1 MKKLVLGALLVAA
14 VSSTGCPSS
23 DVTVTGRWSFKHIAD
38 GSQRSC
44 PTGFDTATIFAQP
57 VDAETANANG
67 GVISADLFTC
77 SDQQGTVVL
86 PDGLYL
92 MSVRIEDHA
101 GTQTYADSDQVLVD
115 TASDSSFDVEILDD
129 GGYFFFTWSLQD
141 STTGATLRCADAG
154 VTANG
159 VGSTGTPGTGVAVS
173 TGDAQLDRVSS
184 IDVNNVRAHQR
195 LEVPSEEIAQL
206 AVDVEADLVI
216 VGTHSRR
223 GLARMI
229 LGSVAEATV
238 RLAPC
243 PVLVIKPKS
252 LPPQGPTIQ
261 PPCPRCIETR
271 KATGG
276 KEYWCEQ
283 HREHHGQRHTYHQG
297 DRVGSE
303 TNMPLVMRS

>member
-1 MKKLVLGALLVAA
+1 MPTEKPYVIVVAVDYSEEGNLALERAFELGGEKPAAEVHVINVLPVYQSGFAEG
-14 VSSTGCPSS
+14 TGSLIGSLPSI
-23 DVTVTGRWSFKHIAD
+23 K
-38 GSQRSC
+38 
-44 PTGFDTATIFAQP
+44 
-57 VDAETANANG
+57 DAGEQLRTYVETRL
-67 GVISADLFTC
+67 DLFRKEHPDTRIG
-77 SDQQGTVVL
+77 SD
-86 PDGLYL
+86 
-92 MSVRIEDHA
+92 
-101 GTQTYADSDQVLVD
+101 
-115 TASDSSFDVEILDD
+115 
-129 GGYFFFTWSLQD
+129 
-141 STTGATLRCADAG
+141 
-154 VTANG
+154 
-159 VGSTGTPGTGVAVS
+159 
-173 TGDAQLDRVSS
+173 
-184 IDVNNVRAHQR
+184 NVRAHQR

-243 PVLVIKPKS
+243 PVLVMKPKTA
-252 LPPQGPTIQ
+252 PPEGPTIQ
-261 PPCPRCIETR
+261 PPCPRCLETR
-271 KATGG
+271 RASGG